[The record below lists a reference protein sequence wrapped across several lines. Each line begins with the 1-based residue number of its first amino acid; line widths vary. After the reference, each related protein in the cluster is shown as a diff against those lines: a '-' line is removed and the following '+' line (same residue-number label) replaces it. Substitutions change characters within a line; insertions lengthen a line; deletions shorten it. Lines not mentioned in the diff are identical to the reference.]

1 MSESNGNILFVVCTP
16 CEKQKLPDYG
26 VKIAIRSRV
35 GFYEPH
41 TPHNEQ
47 SKWFTKHAK
56 CGGRANPDHFQLAH
70 LFPRNADQEAVDTA
84 VKLALVQ

>member
-1 MSESNGNILFVVCTP
+1 MTEPKGNVLFVVCTP
-16 CEKQKLPDYG
+16 CEQKHEEDYG

-41 TPHNEQ
+41 TPANEQ
-47 SKWFTKHAK
+47 AKWFAKHAK

-70 LFPRNADQEAVDTA
+70 LFARNADQEAVPEA